1 MEIRGGQIDSINGN
15 MHINLQTNQFI
26 FNGRASIEFK
36 SPENSI
42 EFNSGGRKA
51 FLAPTVS
58 EGTNYA
64 AFAFGV
70 NDRGSHDP
78 NRDFVGLK
86 IFNQPDS
93 KQVVIVGDLILTSYE
108 NQRIKTISLKDLFK
122 LIDENFKRLREFRV
136 QHGEGSPGFWDVT
149 LY

>member
-1 MEIRGGQIDSINGN
+1 

-36 SPENSI
+36 SPNNSL

-58 EGTNYA
+58 QNTNYA

-70 NDRGSHDP
+70 NDRGDHDP

-86 IFNQPDS
+86 IFNQPDAR
-93 KQVVIVGDLILTSYE
+93 QVVIIGDLILTSYA
-108 NQRIKTISLKDLFK
+108 NQGIQTTSLKRLFE
-122 LIDENFKRLREFRV
+122 LIDDNFKRLRQYRV
-136 QHGEGSPGFWDVT
+136 QNGEGSPGFWDVT